1 MLVAINLTG
10 QQQRTACPK
19 PLGKIHD
26 IVAGMSGRLDGDDIV
41 LDPYQVLFADLVVA
55 EPA

>member
-1 MLVAINLTG
+1 LLVAINLTG